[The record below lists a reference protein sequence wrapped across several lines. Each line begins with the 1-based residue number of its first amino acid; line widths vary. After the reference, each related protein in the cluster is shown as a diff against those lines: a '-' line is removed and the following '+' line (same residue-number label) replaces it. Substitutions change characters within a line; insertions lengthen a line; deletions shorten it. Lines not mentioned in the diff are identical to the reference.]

1 MTHDYGASEL
11 AGMMIAAKK
20 ILDEH
25 RSEID
30 ALNVFPVPDGD
41 TGLNMSLT
49 MQSACDEMEKISSK
63 DDLAMICQAI
73 AKGSLMGA
81 RGNSGVI
88 LSQIFRGFTKS
99 ISVSNTFDAQS
110 FATALRDGVSVA
122 YKSVMKPVEGTI
134 LTVSREASA
143 AACQRAEAGDDFVTV
158 IAEALQQAEVALRK
172 TPELLPVLKEA
183 GVVDAGGMGFLQILR
198 GFYHFIAGEDGSF
211 ENSDND
217 FLSRIDHHSS
227 NDYLRYFSLEEI
239 VHRYCS
245 EVMIYDIKKEISRD
259 IEEQLASLGDS
270 LVIVPDEYSLK
281 IHVHTNYPDQLL
293 SLCMSIGGISNV
305 KIENMHLQFLH
316 SQKRLSQEFVEGVG
330 IIAVCAGEGV
340 ADFFRG
346 LGATFILNGGQTMN
360 PSTEQIVAAIKD
372 CNYTDV
378 IVLPNNSN
386 IIMAAQQAIE
396 LCPGQRV
403 KVLPTKTIPQ
413 GISAMLE
420 YVDDLAMEDNYL
432 RMEAALHHVLTV
444 EITFAVRDTV
454 NNGIKIQKSDI
465 IGLLDGKI
473 VKAGHDKDDIV
484 VEMLSEILDAGKEIV
499 TVIAG
504 ADVDESDAVALMA
517 RLKEIDEKVE
527 FELYFG
533 GQPLYF
539 YIISIE

>member
-1 MTHDYGASEL
+1 MTHDYGANEL
-11 AGMMIAAKK
+11 AGMMLAAKK
-20 ILDEH
+20 LLDEH

-49 MQSACDEMEKISSK
+49 MQSACDEISKISNK
-63 DDLAMICQAI
+63 DDLLMVCQAI

-99 ISVSNTFDAQS
+99 ISTSNSFDAQS
-110 FATALRDGVSVA
+110 FALALRDGVSVA

-134 LTVSREASA
+134 LTVSREAST

-158 IAEALQQAEVALRK
+158 IAEAVQQADVALRK
-172 TPELLPVLKEA
+172 TPELLPVLQEA

-198 GFYHFIAGEDGSF
+198 GFYHFIAGEDGSL
-211 ENSDND
+211 ENYDSD
-217 FLSRIDHHSS
+217 FLSRIDNHSS
-227 NDYLRYFSLEEI
+227 NDYMRYFSLEEI

-245 EVMIYDIKKEISRD
+245 EVMIYDVKQDLSHN
-259 IEEQLASLGDS
+259 IEERLAALGDS
-270 LVIVPDEYSLK
+270 LVIVPDENTLK

-293 SLCMSIGGISNV
+293 SLCMGIGGIGNV

-316 SQKRLSQEFVEGVG
+316 RQKKSSREIVEGVG
-330 IIAVCAGEGV
+330 IIAICAGEGV

-346 LGATFILNGGQTMN
+346 LGAAYILNGGQTMN

-372 CNYTDV
+372 SNYSDV
-378 IVLPNNSN
+378 VVLPNNSN
-386 IIMAAQQAIE
+386 IIMAAQQAID
-396 LCPGQRV
+396 LCPDQRV

-420 YVDDLAMEDNYL
+420 YADDKALEDNYI
-432 RMEAALHHVLTV
+432 RMETALHNVQTV

-454 NNGIKIQKSDI
+454 NNGIEIKKGDV

-473 VKAGHDKDDIV
+473 VKTGHDKDDII
-484 VEMLSEILDAGKEIV
+484 VEMLCEILKAGKEIV

-504 ADVDESDAVALMA
+504 EGVAESETAALMKRLQEVDET
-517 RLKEIDEKVE
+517 VE
-527 FELYFG
+527 FELYYG
-533 GQPLYF
+533 GQPLYH

>member
-1 MTHDYGASEL
+1 MTHDYGANEL
-11 AGMMIAAKK
+11 AGMMLAAKK
-20 ILDEH
+20 LLDEH

-49 MQSACDEMEKISSK
+49 MQSACDEISKISNK
-63 DDLAMICQAI
+63 DDLLMVCQAI

-99 ISVSNTFDAQS
+99 ISTSNSFDAQS
-110 FATALRDGVSVA
+110 FALALRDGVSVA

-134 LTVSREASA
+134 LTVSREAST

-158 IAEALQQAEVALRK
+158 IAEAVQQADVALRK
-172 TPELLPVLKEA
+172 TPELLPVLQEA

-198 GFYHFIAGEDGSF
+198 GFYHFIAGEDGSL
-211 ENSDND
+211 ENYDSD
-217 FLSRIDHHSS
+217 FLSRIDNHSS
-227 NDYLRYFSLEEI
+227 NDYMRYFSLEEI

-245 EVMIYDIKKEISRD
+245 EVMIYDVKQDLSHN
-259 IEEQLASLGDS
+259 IEERLAALGDS
-270 LVIVPDEYSLK
+270 LVIVPDENTLK

-293 SLCMSIGGISNV
+293 SLCMGIGGIGNV

-316 SQKRLSQEFVEGVG
+316 RQKKSSREIVEGVG
-330 IIAVCAGEGV
+330 IIAICAGEGI

-346 LGATFILNGGQTMN
+346 LGAAYILNGGQTMN

-372 CNYTDV
+372 SNYSDV
-378 IVLPNNSN
+378 VVLPNNSN
-386 IIMAAQQAIE
+386 IIMAAQQAID
-396 LCPGQRV
+396 LCPDQRV

-420 YVDDLAMEDNYL
+420 YADDKALEDNYI
-432 RMEAALHHVLTV
+432 RMETALHNVQTV

-454 NNGIKIQKSDI
+454 NNGIEIKKGDV

-473 VKAGHDKDDIV
+473 VKTGHDKDDII
-484 VEMLSEILDAGKEIV
+484 VEMLCEILKAGKEIV

-504 ADVDESDAVALMA
+504 EGVAESETAALMKRLQEVDET
-517 RLKEIDEKVE
+517 VE
-527 FELYFG
+527 FELYYG
-533 GQPLYF
+533 GQPLYH